1 MKFIVF
7 CIKLLVVIGV
17 YFLVSL
23 GFYGIIYLIYPTNA
37 VEIFGCIMVVCMGVV
52 VFGMLFMAGLPGAF
66 DKTWIGKG
74 IQYVFNFL
82 E

>member
-23 GFYGIIYLIYPTNA
+23 CFYGIIYLIYPTNA
-37 VEIFGCIMVVCMGVV
+37 VEIFSCIMVVCMGIV
-52 VFGMLFMAGLPGAF
+52 VFGMLFMVGLPGAF
-66 DKTWIGKG
+66 DETWVCKG
-74 IQYVFNFL
+74 IQYVCNFL
-82 E
+82 K